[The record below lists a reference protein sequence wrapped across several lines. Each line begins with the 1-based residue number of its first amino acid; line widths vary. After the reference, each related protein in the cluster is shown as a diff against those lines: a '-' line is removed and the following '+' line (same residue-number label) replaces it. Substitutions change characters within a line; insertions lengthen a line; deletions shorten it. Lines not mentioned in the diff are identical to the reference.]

1 MQKKGFK
8 MKKNYI
14 QSSLGAVIFLCAGI
28 VIGYSLNNYC
38 KKDMAVVDIN
48 QIVSKSAQV
57 QSFKDDFAAKNSE
70 LNQWLKTSQEK
81 VDAEENKEKKKELL
95 QNYSAEYAQKR
106 NELSKEYMAKV
117 QEIDKDV
124 SNTIIQAAKE
134 KGYKSVVA
142 KNVVIYG
149 GDDITDEVIKIVK

>member
-1 MQKKGFK
+1 
-8 MKKNYI
+8 
-14 QSSLGAVIFLCAGI
+14 
-28 VIGYSLNNYC
+28 
-38 KKDMAVVDIN
+38 
-48 QIVSKSAQV
+48 
-57 QSFKDDFAAKNSE
+57 
-70 LNQWLKTSQEK
+70 
-81 VDAEENKEKKKELL
+81 
-95 QNYSAEYAQKR
+95 
-106 NELSKEYMAKV
+106 MAKV

>member
-1 MQKKGFK
+1 

-57 QSFKDDFAAKNSE
+57 QSLKSDVTLKNNE
-70 LNQWLKTSQEK
+70 LTEWLKVSQAE
-81 VDAEENKEKKKELL
+81 VDAEENKEKQKELL
-95 QNYSAEYAQKR
+95 QKYSEEFTQKR
-106 NELSKEYMAKV
+106 SEISKDYVAKL
-117 QEIDKDV
+117 QEIDK
-124 SNTIIQAAKE
+124 NINNAIIQTAKE
-134 KGYKSVVA
+134 KGYKSVVT